1 MIMMIYIKLFM
12 HILSE
17 SKPKELFSDIPMIH
31 FLPMPN
37 RTTPTTGI
45 YNCPIYKV
53 KIILFLL
60 II

>member
-1 MIMMIYIKLFM
+1 M